1 MRGDIRAVVTAPV
14 TLAGL
19 LAGLHAEALSGL
31 TLAQIVNPGT
41 PVIYAISGS
50 APHFLTLSFLGGA
63 VENGLINAAGSA
75 VAQYLNLPNYTL
87 GGMSDSKV
95 LDVQNGYEKAI
106 SNLLIGLAGP
116 NFIHAAAGLTE
127 FGTMISYKQYV
138 IDNEML
144 GMIMRVIRGIEVT
157 EETIALNVYREVC
170 PGGNFLA
177 ESHTVEW
184 MRKEHF
190 IPKLSDR
197 QLREKWEESGKPTAE
212 KNAIAHAKQILKE
225 HKPMGLSI
233 DLNNQIKS
241 KFPEIRL

>member
-1 MRGDIRAVVTAPV
+1 M
-14 TLAGL
+14 
-19 LAGLHAEALSGL
+19 

-50 APHFLTLSFLGGA
+50 TPDFSTMGFLSGT

-75 VAQYLNLPNYTL
+75 IAQNLNLPNYTL

-95 LDVQNGYEKAI
+95 VDVQNGYERAI
-106 SNLLIGLAGP
+106 SNLLIGLSGS

-138 IDNEML
+138 IDNEIL
-144 GMIMRVIRGIEVT
+144 GMIMRAIRGIEVT
-157 EETIALNVYREVC
+157 EETIALDIYREVG
-170 PGGNFLA
+170 PGGNFLS
-177 ESHTVEW
+177 EPHTVKW

-197 QLREKWEESGKPTAE
+197 QLREDWEKSGKPTVE
-212 KNAIAHAKQILKE
+212 KNAVAMAKQILKE
-225 HKPMGLSI
+225 HKPLGLSN
-233 DLNNQIKS
+233 DLNNQLKAE
-241 KFPEIRL
+241 FPI